1 MTKNTR
7 FSPEVRQRA
16 IRMVLESQGE
26 YDSQWAAICSIAPKI
41 GCTPETLRVWVRQ
54 HERDT
59 GGGDGG
65 LTTAERQRLKELER
79 ENRELRRSNDILRQA
94 SAYFCEGGV
103 RPPLEK
109 IMPLLDKLREQ
120 YGVGPVCSE
129 LHIAPSTY
137 YHCQQQRHH
146 PDKRSARAQ
155 RDDWLK
161 KEILRVYDG
170 NHQVYGVRKV
180 WRQLLRE
187 GIRVARCTVA
197 RLMAV
202 MGLAGVLRGKKV
214 RTTISRKAVA
224 AGDRVNRQFVAERPD
239 QLWVA
244 DFTYVSTWQGF
255 VYVAF
260 IIDVFAG
267 YIVGWRVSSSMETTF
282 VLDALEQALWA
293 RRPSGTVHHSDK
305 GSQYVSL
312 AYTQRLKEAG
322 LLASTGS
329 TGDSYDNAM
338 AESINGLYKAE
349 VIHRKSWKNRA
360 EVELATLTW
369 VDWYNNRRLLGRLGH
384 TPPAEAEKAYY
395 ASIGNDDLAA

>member
-16 IRMVLESQGE
+16 IRMVLESQDE

-65 LTTAERQRLKELER
+65 LTSAERQRLKELER

-94 SAYFCEGGV
+94 SAYFGEGGV

-109 IMPLLDKLREQ
+109 MMPLLDKLREQ
-120 YGVGPVCSE
+120 YGVGPLCSE

-155 RDDWLK
+155 RDNWLK
-161 KEILRVYDG
+161 KEIQRVYDE
-170 NHQVYGVRKV
+170 NHKVYGVRKV

-214 RTTISRKAVA
+214 RTTVSRKAVA

-369 VDWYNNRRLLGRLGH
+369 VDWYNNRRLLERLGH

-395 ASIGNDDLAA
+395 ASIGNNDLAA

>member
-1 MTKNTR
+1 
-7 FSPEVRQRA
+7 PEVRQRA
-16 IRMVLESQGE
+16 VRMVLESQSE
-26 YDSQWAAICSIAPKI
+26 YDSQWATICSIAPKI

-94 SAYFCEGGV
+94 SAYFAKAEFD
-103 RPPLEK
+103 RLWK
-109 IMPLLDKLREQ
+109 KLMPLLDKLREQ
-120 YGVGPVCSE
+120 YGVGPLCSE

-161 KEILRVYDG
+161 KEIQRVYDE
-170 NHQVYGVRKV
+170 NHKVYGVRKV

-244 DFTYVSTWQGF
+244 DFTYVSTWRGF

-369 VDWYNNRRLLGRLGH
+369 VDWYNNRRLLERLGH

>member
-7 FSPEVRQRA
+7 FSPEVHQRA
-16 IRMVLESQGE
+16 VRMVLESQGE
-26 YDSQWAAICSIAPKI
+26 YDSQWATICSIAPKI

-59 GGGDGG
+59 GIGDGG

-79 ENRELRRSNDILRQA
+79 GNRELRRSNDILRQA

-109 IMPLLDKLREQ
+109 MMPLLDKLREQ

-129 LHIAPSTY
+129 LHVAPSTY

-146 PDKRSARAQ
+146 PEKCSARAQ

-161 KEILRVYDG
+161 KEIQRVYDE

-267 YIVGWRVSSSMETTF
+267 YIVGWQVSSSMETTF

-369 VDWYNNRRLLGRLGH
+369 VDWYNNRRLLERLGH

-395 ASIGNDDLAA
+395 ASIGNNDLAA

>member
-16 IRMVLESQGE
+16 VRMVLESQGE
-26 YDSQWAAICSIAPKI
+26 YDSQWATICSIAPKI

-109 IMPLLDKLREQ
+109 VMPLLDKLRKL

-214 RTTISRKAVA
+214 RTTVSRKAVA

-369 VDWYNNRRLLGRLGH
+369 VDWYNNRRLLERLGH

>member
-16 IRMVLESQGE
+16 VRMVLESQGE

-94 SAYFCEGGV
+94 SAYFGEGGV

-109 IMPLLDKLREQ
+109 MMPLLDKLREQ

-155 RDDWLK
+155 HDDWLK
-161 KEILRVYDG
+161 REIQRVYDE

-267 YIVGWRVSSSMETTF
+267 CIVGWRVSSSMETTF

-293 RRPSGTVHHSDK
+293 RRPSGTIHHSDK

>member
-1 MTKNTR
+1 NTR

-16 IRMVLESQGE
+16 IRMVIESQNDYG
-26 YDSQWAAICSIAPKI
+26 SQWAAISSIAPKI
-41 GCTPETLRVWVRQ
+41 GCTPETLRTWLRQ
-54 HERDT
+54 YKRDAGT
-59 GGGDGG
+59 GDGG

-79 ENRELRRSNDILRQA
+79 EVRELRRSNDILRQA
-94 SAYFCEGGV
+94 SAYFAKAEFD
-103 RPPLEK
+103 RLWK
-109 IMPLLDKLREQ
+109 KLMPLVNTLRDEH
-120 YGVGPVCSE
+120 GVGPVCHE
-129 LHIAPSTY
+129 LDIAPSTY
-137 YHCQQQRHH
+137 YRHQQHRRHPERRSQRV
-146 PDKRSARAQ
+146 Q
-155 RDDWLK
+155 RDDLLK
-161 KEILRVYDG
+161 PEIQRVYDE
-170 NHQVYGVRKV
+170 NHSVYGVRKV

-187 GIRVARCTVA
+187 GISVARCTVA
-197 RLMAV
+197 RLMTV
-202 MGLAGVLRGKKV
+202 MGLVGVRRGKKV
-214 RTTISRKAVA
+214 RTTVSRKDAA
-224 AGDRVNRQFVAERPD
+224 AGDRVNRQFVAERPN

-255 VYVAF
+255 AYVAF

-267 YIVGWRVSSSMETTF
+267 RIVGWRVSSSMETTF

-293 RRPSGTVHHSDK
+293 RRPSGTIHHSDK

-312 AYTQRLKEAG
+312 AYTQRLKDAD

-369 VDWYNNRRLLGRLGH
+369 VDWYNNRRLLERLGYI
-384 TPPAEAEKAYY
+384 PPAEAEQAWY
-395 ASIGNDDLAA
+395 ASIIDGDLA

>member
-16 IRMVLESQGE
+16 VRMVLESQSE
-26 YDSQWAAICSIAPKI
+26 YDSQWATICSIAPKI

-94 SAYFCEGGV
+94 SAYFGEGGV

-109 IMPLLDKLREQ
+109 MMPLLDKLREQ
-120 YGVGPVCSE
+120 YGVGPLCSE

-161 KEILRVYDG
+161 KEIQRVYDE
-170 NHQVYGVRKV
+170 NHKVYGVRKV

-239 QLWVA
+239 QLWAA
-244 DFTYVSTWQGF
+244 DFTYVSTWRGF

-369 VDWYNNRRLLGRLGH
+369 VDWYNNRRLLERLGH

>member
-16 IRMVLESQGE
+16 IRMVLESQDE

-65 LTTAERQRLKELER
+65 LTSAERQRLKELER

-94 SAYFCEGGV
+94 SAYFGEGGV

-109 IMPLLDKLREQ
+109 MMPLLDKLREQ

-146 PDKRSARAQ
+146 PDKRNARAQ
-155 RDDWLK
+155 HDDWLK
-161 KEILRVYDG
+161 REIQRVYDE

-293 RRPSGTVHHSDK
+293 RRPSGTIHHSDK

-312 AYTQRLKEAG
+312 AYTERLKEAG

-360 EVELATLTW
+360 EVELAILTW

>member
-1 MTKNTR
+1 
-7 FSPEVRQRA
+7 
-16 IRMVLESQGE
+16 
-26 YDSQWAAICSIAPKI
+26 
-41 GCTPETLRVWVRQ
+41 
-54 HERDT
+54 
-59 GGGDGG
+59 
-65 LTTAERQRLKELER
+65 
-79 ENRELRRSNDILRQA
+79 
-94 SAYFCEGGV
+94 
-103 RPPLEK
+103 
-109 IMPLLDKLREQ
+109 MPLLDKLREQ
-120 YGVGPVCSE
+120 YGVGPLCSE

-161 KEILRVYDG
+161 KEIQRVYDE
-170 NHQVYGVRKV
+170 NHKVYGVRKV

-255 VYVAF
+255 GYVAF

-369 VDWYNNRRLLGRLGH
+369 VDWYNNRRLLERLGH

>member
-16 IRMVLESQGE
+16 VRMVLESQGE
-26 YDSQWAAICSIAPKI
+26 YDSQWATICSIAPKI

-59 GGGDGG
+59 GSGDGG

-109 IMPLLDKLREQ
+109 MMPLLDKLREQ

-129 LHIAPSTY
+129 LHVAPSTY

-146 PDKRSARAQ
+146 PEKRSARAQ

-161 KEILRVYDG
+161 KEIQRVYDE

-338 AESINGLYKAE
+338 AESINSLYKAE

-369 VDWYNNRRLLGRLGH
+369 VDWYNNRRLLERLGH

-395 ASIGNDDLAA
+395 ASIGNNDLAA

>member
-16 IRMVLESQGE
+16 VRMVLESQDE

-41 GCTPETLRVWVRQ
+41 GCTPETLRAWVRQ

-94 SAYFCEGGV
+94 SAYFGEGGV

-129 LHIAPSTY
+129 QHIAPSTY

-161 KEILRVYDG
+161 REIQRVYDE

-214 RTTISRKAVA
+214 RTTVSRKTVA

-244 DFTYVSTWQGF
+244 DFTYVSTWRGF

-267 YIVGWRVSSSMETTF
+267 YIVGWWVSSSMETTF
-282 VLDALEQALWA
+282 ALDALEQALWA
-293 RRPSGTVHHSDK
+293 RRPSGTIHHSDK

-312 AYTQRLKEAG
+312 AYMERLKEAK

-369 VDWYNNRRLLGRLGH
+369 VDWYNNRRLLERLGH

>member
-1 MTKNTR
+1 
-7 FSPEVRQRA
+7 
-16 IRMVLESQGE
+16 MVLESQDE

-65 LTTAERQRLKELER
+65 LTSAERQRLKELER

-94 SAYFCEGGV
+94 SAYFGEGGV

-109 IMPLLDKLREQ
+109 MMPLLDKLREQ

-155 RDDWLK
+155 HDDWLK
-161 KEILRVYDG
+161 REIQRVYDE

-214 RTTISRKAVA
+214 RTTISRKTVA
-224 AGDRVNRQFVAERPD
+224 TGDRVNRQFVAERPD

-293 RRPSGTVHHSDK
+293 RRPSGTIHHSDK

-312 AYTQRLKEAG
+312 AYTERLKEAG

-395 ASIGNDDLAA
+395 ASIGNNDLAA

>member
-1 MTKNTR
+1 R

-16 IRMVLESQGE
+16 VRMVLESQSE
-26 YDSQWAAICSIAPKI
+26 YDSQWATICSIAPKI

-94 SAYFCEGGV
+94 SAYFGEGGV

-109 IMPLLDKLREQ
+109 VMPLLDKLRKL

-161 KEILRVYDG
+161 KEIQRVYDE
-170 NHQVYGVRKV
+170 NHKVYGVRKV

-293 RRPSGTVHHSDK
+293 RRPSGTIHHSDK

-312 AYTQRLKEAG
+312 AYTERLKEAG

>member
-16 IRMVLESQGE
+16 IRMVLESQDE

-65 LTTAERQRLKELER
+65 LTSAERQRLKELER

-109 IMPLLDKLREQ
+109 MMPLLDKLREQ

-155 RDDWLK
+155 HDDWLK
-161 KEILRVYDG
+161 REIQRVYDE

-214 RTTISRKAVA
+214 RTTVSRKTVA
-224 AGDRVNRQFVAERPD
+224 TGDRVNRQFVAERPD

-293 RRPSGTVHHSDK
+293 RRPSGTIHYSDK

-312 AYTQRLKEAG
+312 AYTERLKEAG

-395 ASIGNDDLAA
+395 ASIGNNDLAA

>member
-1 MTKNTR
+1 NTR

-16 IRMVLESQGE
+16 IRMVLESQDE

-65 LTTAERQRLKELER
+65 LTSAERQRLKELER

-94 SAYFCEGGV
+94 SAYFGEGGV

-109 IMPLLDKLREQ
+109 MMPLLDKLREQ

-155 RDDWLK
+155 HDDWLK
-161 KEILRVYDG
+161 REIQRVYDE

-202 MGLAGVLRGKKV
+202 MGLTGVLRGKKV
-214 RTTISRKAVA
+214 RTTVSRKAVA

-244 DFTYVSTWQGF
+244 DFTWVSTWQGF

-267 YIVGWRVSSSMETTF
+267 YIVGWRVSSSMETAF

-293 RRPSGTVHHSDK
+293 RRPSGTIHHSDK

-349 VIHRKSWKNRA
+349 VIHRKRWKNRA

-395 ASIGNDDLAA
+395 ASIGNND

>member
-16 IRMVLESQGE
+16 VRMVLESQSE
-26 YDSQWAAICSIAPKI
+26 YDSQWATICSIAPKI

-94 SAYFCEGGV
+94 SAYFAKAEFD
-103 RPPLEK
+103 RLWK
-109 IMPLLDKLREQ
+109 KLMPLLDKLRKL

-146 PDKRSARAQ
+146 PEKRSARAQ

-161 KEILRVYDG
+161 KEIQRVYDE
-170 NHQVYGVRKV
+170 NHKVYGVRKV

-244 DFTYVSTWQGF
+244 DFTYVSTWRGF

-369 VDWYNNRRLLGRLGH
+369 VDWYNNRRLLERLGH

>member
-16 IRMVLESQGE
+16 VRMVLESQDE

-65 LTTAERQRLKELER
+65 LTSAERQRLKELER

-109 IMPLLDKLREQ
+109 MMPLLDKLREQ

-155 RDDWLK
+155 HDDWLK
-161 KEILRVYDG
+161 REIQRVYDE

-244 DFTYVSTWQGF
+244 DFTYVSIWRGF

-369 VDWYNNRRLLGRLGH
+369 VDWYNNRRLLERLGH

>member
-16 IRMVLESQGE
+16 VRMVLESQGE
-26 YDSQWAAICSIAPKI
+26 YDSQWATICSIAPKI

-94 SAYFCEGGV
+94 SAYFGEGGV

-109 IMPLLDKLREQ
+109 MMPLLDKLREQ
-120 YGVGPVCSE
+120 YGVGPLCSE

-161 KEILRVYDG
+161 KEILRVYDE
-170 NHQVYGVRKV
+170 NHKVYGVRKV

-369 VDWYNNRRLLGRLGH
+369 VDWYNNRRLLERLGH

>member
-1 MTKNTR
+1 NTR

-16 IRMVLESQGE
+16 IRMVLESQDE

-65 LTTAERQRLKELER
+65 LTSAERQRLKELER

-109 IMPLLDKLREQ
+109 MMPLLDKLREQ

-155 RDDWLK
+155 HDDWLK
-161 KEILRVYDG
+161 REIQRVYDE

-202 MGLAGVLRGKKV
+202 MGLTGVLRGKKV
-214 RTTISRKAVA
+214 RTTVSRKAVA

-244 DFTYVSTWQGF
+244 DFTWVSTWQGF

-267 YIVGWRVSSSMETTF
+267 YIVGWRVSSSMETAF

-293 RRPSGTVHHSDK
+293 RRPSGTIHHSDK

-349 VIHRKSWKNRA
+349 VIHRKRWKNRA

-395 ASIGNDDLAA
+395 ASIG

>member
-16 IRMVLESQGE
+16 VRMVLESQGE
-26 YDSQWAAICSIAPKI
+26 YDSQWATICSIAPKI

-94 SAYFCEGGV
+94 SAYFGEGGV

-109 IMPLLDKLREQ
+109 MMPLLDKLREQ
-120 YGVGPVCSE
+120 YGVGPLCSE

-155 RDDWLK
+155 RDNWLK
-161 KEILRVYDG
+161 KEIQRVYDE
-170 NHQVYGVRKV
+170 NHKVYGVRKV

-244 DFTYVSTWQGF
+244 DFTYVSTWRGF

-338 AESINGLYKAE
+338 AENINGLYKAE

-369 VDWYNNRRLLGRLGH
+369 VDWYNNRRLLERLGH

>member
-16 IRMVLESQGE
+16 IRMVLESQDE

-65 LTTAERQRLKELER
+65 LTSAERQRLKELER

-94 SAYFCEGGV
+94 SAYFGEGGV

-109 IMPLLDKLREQ
+109 MMPLLDKLREQ

-155 RDDWLK
+155 HDDWLK
-161 KEILRVYDG
+161 REIQRVYDE

-214 RTTISRKAVA
+214 RTTVSRKTVA
-224 AGDRVNRQFVAERPD
+224 TGDRVNRQFVAERPD

-293 RRPSGTVHHSDK
+293 RRPSGTIHHSDK

-312 AYTQRLKEAG
+312 AYTERLKEAG

-369 VDWYNNRRLLGRLGH
+369 VDWYNNRRLLGRL
-384 TPPAEAEKAYY
+384 
-395 ASIGNDDLAA
+395 

>member
-16 IRMVLESQGE
+16 IRMVIESQNDYG
-26 YDSQWAAICSIAPKI
+26 SQWAAISSIAPKI
-41 GCTPETLRVWVRQ
+41 GCTPETLRTWLRQ
-54 HERDT
+54 YKRDAGT
-59 GGGDGG
+59 GDGG

-79 ENRELRRSNDILRQA
+79 EVRELRRSNDILRQA
-94 SAYFCEGGV
+94 SAYFAKAEFD
-103 RPPLEK
+103 RLWK
-109 IMPLLDKLREQ
+109 KLMPLVNTLRDEH
-120 YGVGPVCSE
+120 GVGPVCHE
-129 LHIAPSTY
+129 LDIAPSTY
-137 YHCQQQRHH
+137 YRHQQHRRHPERRSQRV
-146 PDKRSARAQ
+146 Q
-155 RDDWLK
+155 RDDLLK
-161 KEILRVYDG
+161 PEIQRVYDE
-170 NHQVYGVRKV
+170 NHSVYGVRKV

-187 GIRVARCTVA
+187 GISVARCTVA
-197 RLMAV
+197 RLMTV
-202 MGLAGVLRGKKV
+202 MGLVGVRRGKKV
-214 RTTISRKAVA
+214 RTTVSRKDAA
-224 AGDRVNRQFVAERPD
+224 AGDRVNRQFVAERPN

-255 VYVAF
+255 AYVAF

-267 YIVGWRVSSSMETTF
+267 RIVGWRVSSSMETTF

-293 RRPSGTVHHSDK
+293 RRPSGTIHHSDK

-312 AYTQRLKEAG
+312 AYTQRLKDAD

-369 VDWYNNRRLLGRLGH
+369 VDWYNNRRLLERLGYI
-384 TPPAEAEKAYY
+384 PPAEAEQAWY
-395 ASIGNDDLAA
+395 ASIIDGDLA

>member
-109 IMPLLDKLREQ
+109 VMPLLDKLRKL

-369 VDWYNNRRLLGRLGH
+369 VDWYNNRRLL
-384 TPPAEAEKAYY
+384 E
-395 ASIGNDDLAA
+395 

>member
-109 IMPLLDKLREQ
+109 MMPLLDKLREQ
-120 YGVGPVCSE
+120 YGVGPLCSE

-161 KEILRVYDG
+161 KEIQRVYDE
-170 NHQVYGVRKV
+170 NHKVYGVRKV

-369 VDWYNNRRLLGRLGH
+369 VDWYNNRRLLERLGH

>member
-109 IMPLLDKLREQ
+109 MMPLLDKLREQ
-120 YGVGPVCSE
+120 YGVGPLCSE

-161 KEILRVYDG
+161 KEIQRVYDE
-170 NHQVYGVRKV
+170 NHKVYGVRKV

-214 RTTISRKAVA
+214 RTTISRKAVV

-244 DFTYVSTWQGF
+244 DSTYVSTWQGV

-369 VDWYNNRRLLGRLGH
+369 VDWYNNRRLLERLGH
-384 TPPAEAEKAYY
+384 TPPVEAEKAYY

>member
-16 IRMVLESQGE
+16 VRMVLESQGE
-26 YDSQWAAICSIAPKI
+26 YDSQWATICSIAPKI

-94 SAYFCEGGV
+94 SAYFGEGGV

-109 IMPLLDKLREQ
+109 MMPLLDKLREQ

-129 LHIAPSTY
+129 LHVAPSTY

-146 PDKRSARAQ
+146 PEKRSARAQ

-161 KEILRVYDG
+161 KEIQRVYDE
-170 NHQVYGVRKV
+170 NHKVYGVRKV

-244 DFTYVSTWQGF
+244 DFTYVSTWRGF

-369 VDWYNNRRLLGRLGH
+369 VDWYNNRRLLERLGH

>member
-16 IRMVLESQGE
+16 VRMVLESQSE
-26 YDSQWAAICSIAPKI
+26 YDSQWATICSIAPKT

-94 SAYFCEGGV
+94 SAYFGEGGV

-109 IMPLLDKLREQ
+109 MMPLLDKLREQ
-120 YGVGPVCSE
+120 YGVGPLCSE

-161 KEILRVYDG
+161 KEIQRVYDE
-170 NHQVYGVRKV
+170 NHKVYGVRKV

-214 RTTISRKAVA
+214 RTTISRKAVV

-244 DFTYVSTWQGF
+244 DFTYVSTWRGF

-369 VDWYNNRRLLGRLGH
+369 VDWYNNRRLLERLGH